1 MSMLAFRESRMNDE
15 QRLPARAKEVERTP
29 PMVVRETANGWER
42 QIPGTSSEREKE
54 GCPQG
59 SNRAKLAR
67 RASGAGKCETRWDE
81 SYDGQSYTHIHV
93 EFLWVDGDSQENP
106 CCGKPDRSGRFL
118 LRRIAC
124 KSYQRTSP
132 TGKIH
137 HHHRLAPAPQQPLLH
152 HHGKYGDGCPPGDE
166 RRLPHRSAADHRRS
180 DEGCL
185 TTIADQTRRRMAI
198 RRRLSG
204 GTSEIIERSIGWL
217 NNAGDGGRKS
227 VRGFTSGWIRQS

>member
-1 MSMLAFRESRMNDE
+1 MNDE

-106 CCGKPDRSGRFL
+106 CCGKPEADDFFYVGLRANPTRERAQLERFTITTAWHPHHSNPSCTTMGSMAMDA
-118 LRRIAC
+118 RRVT
-124 KSYQRTSP
+124 R
-132 TGKIH
+132 G
-137 HHHRLAPAPQQPLLH
+137 
-152 HHGKYGDGCPPGDE
+152 GCPT
-166 RRLPHRSAADHRRS
+166 AAQQIT
-180 DEGCL
+180 GGL
-185 TTIADQTRRRMAI
+185 TRD
-198 RRRLSG
+198 
-204 GTSEIIERSIGWL
+204 
-217 NNAGDGGRKS
+217 
-227 VRGFTSGWIRQS
+227 V

>member
-1 MSMLAFRESRMNDE
+1 MNDE

-81 SYDGQSYTHIHV
+81 SYDGQSYTHKHV

-106 CCGKPDRSGRFL
+106 CCGKPEADDFFYVGLRANPTRERAQPERFT
-118 LRRIAC
+118 ITTAWH
-124 KSYQRTSP
+124 P
-132 TGKIH
+132 H
-137 HHHRLAPAPQQPLLH
+137 HSNPLLH